1 MLPLLSNWLLTPSEL
16 TPHGFCLL
24 WEPWLIWSFVIGDS
38 ATSLAYFAIPIA
50 LARFVKCRADLAFKP
65 VFWLFA
71 AFILLCGTTHWLEL
85 LTIWVPAYR
94 LEAVSKLITAAVSV
108 ATAVALRQLL
118 PQALA
123 LPSPVQ
129 MRTVN
134 EALTA
139 SEAQLRILNAS
150 LEARVEERAAELK
163 ESEARLRDL
172 LVTLDLGTFITRD
185 SNGTIRS
192 WSEGCT
198 RLYGWTKEEA
208 VGRNV
213 HELLRTASPVPQAE
227 VEADLERDGTWT
239 GDLRHLAR
247 DGREVVVTARKVLR
261 RDTEGRPMAVLEAL
275 TDVTEQRRVER
286 ERHRAD
292 ALLRGIVAAAP
303 GLIYAKDR
311 QGRLLLANEAVTA
324 LIGKPWAEIKGR
336 TDLENLDDHAQ
347 AEAVVANDHDIM
359 EQGHTVELEELVGTE
374 GHQPRVWLS
383 TKTPLR
389 GPDGQVEGLIGVS
402 MEITGRKR
410 AEERL
415 RLMVHEL
422 NHRVKNTLA
431 TVQSIASQTL
441 RGADPAMRQVLNDR
455 LQALAIAH
463 DVLTREEWQG
473 AELNDVVASA
483 LAPYGGRLN
492 ERFHASGPS
501 VWLPPRA
508 ALAIAMGLHEL
519 ATNALKYGALSSST
533 AEGWVELLWSRAA
546 GRLHLAWMERGG
558 PPVTPPSRR
567 GFGTRLVERSLAQD
581 LDGKVELAFLPEGVT
596 CTVDAALDE
605 IVAHGKATALP
616 RLEGELRS

>member
-1 MLPLLSNWLLTPSEL
+1 MEL

-24 WEPWLIWSFVIGDS
+24 WEPWLIWSFVVGDT

-50 LARFVKCRADLAFKP
+50 LARFVRRRVDLAFKP

-94 LEAVSKLITAAVSV
+94 LEAISKLTTAAVSV

-123 LPSPVQ
+123 LPSPIQ

-163 ESEARLRDL
+163 ANEARLQDL
-172 LVTLDLGTFITRD
+172 LATLDLGTFITRD
-185 SNGTIRS
+185 LDGMIRS

-208 VGRNV
+208 IGRNV
-213 HELLRTASPVPQAE
+213 HDLLRTVFPMPQAE
-227 VEADLERDGTWT
+227 AEAALERDGTWT
-239 GDLRHLAR
+239 GDLRHRAR
-247 DGREVVVTARKVLR
+247 DGREVVVTARKILR
-261 RDTEGRPMAVLEAL
+261 RDAEGRPMAVLEAL

-286 ERHRAD
+286 ERHRAN
-292 ALLRGIVAAAP
+292 ALLRGIIAAAP

-311 QGRLLLANEAVTA
+311 QGRMLLANGAVTT
-324 LIGKPWAEIKGR
+324 LIGKPWAEVKGR

-347 AEAVVANDHDIM
+347 AEAVIANDRSIM
-359 EQGHTVELEELVGTE
+359 EQGDTVELEELVGKK
-374 GHQPRVWLS
+374 GHEPRVWLS

-415 RLMVHEL
+415 HLMVHEL

-441 RGADPAMRQVLNDR
+441 RNADPAMRRVLDNR

-463 DVLTREEWQG
+463 DVLTREGWQG
-473 AELNDVVASA
+473 AELNDVVAFA
-483 LAPYGGRLN
+483 LAPYGGRQN
-492 ERFHASGPS
+492 ERFHVSGPS

-519 ATNALKYGALSSST
+519 ATNALKYGALSPSAT
-533 AEGWVELLWSRAA
+533 EGWVELLWSRSE
-546 GRLHLAWMERGG
+546 GRLHLTWMERGG
-558 PPVTPPSRR
+558 PPVTPLSRR
-567 GFGTRLVERSLAQD
+567 GFGTRLIERGLAQD
-581 LDGKVELAFLPEGVT
+581 LDGRVELAFSPRGVT
-596 CTVDAALDE
+596 CTVDAALEE
-605 IVAHGKATALP
+605 IAAYGEATALP
-616 RLEGELRS
+616 RLEGGLRF